1 MIARRA
7 LEHGFITETQYWA
20 HYRKVLEHFKKE
32 KEARTNKPGG
42 PPFNSMIKMRYSA
55 KLAKAVASEA
65 LSGRMLLRDAQ
76 YLIGV
81 RPSKLK
87 EFYY

>member
-1 MIARRA
+1 
-7 LEHGFITETQYWA
+7 
-20 HYRKVLEHFKKE
+20 
-32 KEARTNKPGG
+32 
-42 PPFNSMIKMRYSA
+42 MIKMRYSA

-87 EFYY
+87 EFARKELGY